1 MLKKKLTLE
10 AFSKVSCEK
19 LGPITMGGLR
29 SFPGGGSVG
38 GGLGLRGMGCRSGWC
53 VGRRGCRCVGSRLGV
68 VVLFGFA
75 VVGIAMAFLVH
86 AFMEH
91 FGFFPGVL
99 VARDGGSEEGGECEE
114 GGDGFHE
121 GVFDAA

>member
-1 MLKKKLTLE
+1 
-10 AFSKVSCEK
+10 
-19 LGPITMGGLR
+19 MGR
-29 SFPGGGSVG
+29 W
-38 GGLGLRGMGCRSGWC
+38 LGLRGMGCRSGRC
-53 VGRRGCRCVGSRLGV
+53 VGRRGCRCMGGGLGV

-75 VVGIAMAFLVH
+75 VVGIAVAFLVH

-91 FGFFPGVL
+91 LGFFPGVL
-99 VARDGGSEEGGECEE
+99 VAGDGGSEEGGECEE

>member
-1 MLKKKLTLE
+1 MG
-10 AFSKVSCEK
+10 CG
-19 LGPITMGGLR
+19 LGLWGVGGWSSR
-29 SFPGGGSVG
+29 CVGGWCSRRMRRRCVG
-38 GGLGLRGMGCRSGWC
+38 GG
-53 VGRRGCRCVGSRLGV
+53 LGV

-75 VVGIAMAFLVH
+75 VMGIAMAFFVH

-91 FGFFPGVL
+91 LGFFPGVL
-99 VARDGGSEEGGECEE
+99 VAGDGGSEEGGECEE

>member
-1 MLKKKLTLE
+1 
-10 AFSKVSCEK
+10 
-19 LGPITMGGLR
+19 MGGLGV
-29 SFPGGGSVG
+29 FPGSGSVG
-38 GGLGLRGMGCRSGWC
+38 CGLGLWSVGGWSSRCVRSG
-53 VGRRGCRCVGSRLGV
+53 LGV

-75 VVGIAMAFLVH
+75 VMGIAVAFFVH